1 LKEGEEAVERFNDS
15 RPGMILMDIQ
25 MLGMDGIE
33 ATSKVRELEQ
43 QTAGAA
49 RVPIIA
55 LTANAMD
62 GDRERYLKAGMDDY
76 LCKPVKLREIEVMLA
91 KWLN

>member
-1 LKEGEEAVERFNDS
+1 
-15 RPGMILMDIQ
+15 
-25 MLGMDGIE
+25 
-33 ATSKVRELEQ
+33 
-43 QTAGAA
+43 
-49 RVPIIA
+49 
-55 LTANAMD
+55 MD